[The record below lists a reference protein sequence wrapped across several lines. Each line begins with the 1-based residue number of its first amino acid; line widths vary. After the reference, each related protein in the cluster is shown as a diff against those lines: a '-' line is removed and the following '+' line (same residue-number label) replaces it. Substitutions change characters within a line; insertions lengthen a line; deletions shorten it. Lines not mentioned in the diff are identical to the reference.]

1 MPTLGWAERVSI
13 KTRDAGMVSIGL
25 AVVVMLLSTPNKT
38 HKFPRAVS

>member
-13 KTRDAGMVSIGL
+13 KTGDAGL